1 MFENKRHDWIITFAK
16 SGGIGLDELGA
27 KKQESVANKEGSEKK
42 KAESGCCL
50 STSPQRTRE
59 TIEKKI
65 KALNLRVPRGP
76 FVKPS
81 SEPEPSLLTQPSSPS
96 L

>member
-16 SGGIGLDELGA
+16 SGGIGLDELGV
-27 KKQESVANKEGSEKK
+27 KNKEVLQTRKEVKK

-50 STSPQRTRE
+50 STSPQRNRE

-81 SEPEPSLLTQPSSPS
+81 SEPEPFPPNTTVVT
-96 L
+96 